1 MNDPIRRP
9 GDVPPPVAPP
19 PEPPPRKG
27 SSPLIWILLLVALVA
42 LGWYFL
48 SQRDVPQT
56 EPLPPPPTIG
66 DGTTPPA
73 EREPTQAPA
82 PRAARPAAPAAPAD
96 RPARVVDQPRP
107 AYPAAAL
114 RNREEGSVTLLV
126 QVDATGKPTDISVE
140 KRSRSRDLDRAAVDA
155 ARNWTFEPAIRNGK
169 PEASSVRVPVDF
181 TLEDQAGSTARN

>member
-1 MNDPIRRP
+1 MNDPMRRP
-9 GDVPPPVAPP
+9 DDVPHPAAPP
-19 PEPPPRKG
+19 PEPPRKG

-48 SQRDVPQT
+48 SKRDMPQS

-66 DGTTPPA
+66 DGVTPPA
-73 EREPTQAPA
+73 EREPTRTPD
-82 PRAARPAAPAAPAD
+82 RTSRPSATTAPAD

-107 AYPAAAL
+107 DYPAAAL

-126 QVDATGKPTDISVE
+126 QVDAAGKPTDISVE
-140 KRSRSRDLDRAAVDA
+140 QRSRSRDLDRAAMEA

-181 TLEDQAGSTARN
+181 TLEDQPGTTARN

>member
-1 MNDPIRRP
+1 MSDPMRRP
-9 GDVPPPVAPP
+9 DDVPPPAAPP
-19 PEPPPRKG
+19 PEPPRKG

-48 SQRDVPQT
+48 SKRDMPQS
-56 EPLPPPPTIG
+56 EPLPPPPAIG
-66 DGTTPPA
+66 DGVTPPA
-73 EREPTQAPA
+73 EREPARTPERA
-82 PRAARPAAPAAPAD
+82 PRPSATTAPAD

-107 AYPAAAL
+107 DYPAAAL

-126 QVDATGKPTDISVE
+126 QVDAAGKPTDISVE
-140 KRSRSRDLDRAAVDA
+140 QRSRSRDLDRAAMEA

-181 TLEDQAGSTARN
+181 TLEDQPGTTARN